1 MIVKRFNKS
10 ALKYLLNL
18 IILKYKQA
26 VINPGEMVGI
36 VAAQSI
42 GEPTTQLTLNT
53 FHFAGVS
60 AKSNVTRG
68 VPRIEEILSLS
79 DNQKQESCTIFLL
92 DEIKNNQEEAQKFIN
107 RLELTKFKDIIKS
120 IGIYFDPDDL
130 NTLIQEDELLI
141 KQYYEFNQLIDQCRE
156 NQILPEKEKSKWI
169 IRIEL
174 NNIIMLEKNITME
187 DINFALNSVYGN
199 EVFCLY
205 SDLNS
210 DQLIFRLRLNKIIA
224 NKKKNVINSLDVSD
238 EINVIKNF
246 QDELLNNLILRG
258 IKNIT
263 NVTMR
268 KITNYLIENENNFE
282 KKDIW
287 VLDTVGSNLLK
298 LLSLDYIDTYNTIS
312 NNIQE
317 IYNIFGIEAARQA
330 IYNELAEVIEFD
342 STYINYHHLNLL
354 CNRMTCNY
362 KMVSVFRHGINNDNI
377 GPLAKA
383 SFEETPEQFLKAA
396 RFGELDN
403 VRGVS
408 ANVICG
414 QEGYFGTSAFNILLD
429 INKIIGLKEIKNV
442 EIQNNNELI
451 EKYFGDILD
460 PNDPCN
466 INNLSAISNINNI
479 SRKNNFINN
488 DYDPFS

>member
-1 MIVKRFNKS
+1 M
-10 ALKYLLNL
+10 
-18 IILKYKQA
+18 
-26 VINPGEMVGI
+26 
-36 VAAQSI
+36 
-42 GEPTTQLTLNT
+42 
-53 FHFAGVS
+53 
-60 AKSNVTRG
+60 
-68 VPRIEEILSLS
+68 
-79 DNQKQESCTIFLL
+79 
-92 DEIKNNQEEAQKFIN
+92 
-107 RLELTKFKDIIKS
+107 DI
-120 IGIYFDPDDL
+120 
-130 NTLIQEDELLI
+130 
-141 KQYYEFNQLIDQCRE
+141 
-156 NQILPEKEKSKWI
+156 
-169 IRIEL
+169 
-174 NNIIMLEKNITME
+174 
-187 DINFALNSVYGN
+187 
-199 EVFCLY
+199 
-205 SDLNS
+205 
-210 DQLIFRLRLNKIIA
+210 
-224 NKKKNVINSLDVSD
+224 SD

-258 IKNIT
+258 IKNIST
-263 NVTMR
+263 VTMR

-354 CNRMTCNY
+354 CNRMTCNS

-396 RFGELDN
+396 RYGELDN

-429 INKIIGLKEIKNV
+429 INKIISLKEIKNI

-466 INNLSAISNINNI
+466 INNLSSISNINNI
-479 SRKNNFINN
+479 SRKNNIINN
-488 DYDPFS
+488 DYDPF